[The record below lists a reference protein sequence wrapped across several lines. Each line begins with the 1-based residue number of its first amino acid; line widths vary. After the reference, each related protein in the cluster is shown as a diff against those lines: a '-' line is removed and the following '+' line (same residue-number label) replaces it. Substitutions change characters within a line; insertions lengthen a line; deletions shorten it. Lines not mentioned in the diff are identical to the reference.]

1 MSRVKL
7 VRTGATIYFVLFLVF
22 VTWPGFIPFN
32 RPLPLVLGLP
42 FNMAMI
48 ALWVAAGA
56 LVLFILDRSEH
67 TQRRDGRARNESRH
81 AGDGRARSKHEHGA
95 DSRRVDSGPVGTSR
109 EAG

>member
-7 VRTGATIYFVLFLVF
+7 VRAGAAIYFVLFLVF

-48 ALWVAAGA
+48 ALWVAVGA
-56 LVLFILDRSEH
+56 AVLFVLDWSEH
-67 TQRRDGRARNESRH
+67 GDAAEGRAAEGRARVES
-81 AGDGRARSKHEHGA
+81 GDGGA
-95 DSRRVDSGPVGTSR
+95 SADG

>member
-1 MSRVKL
+1 MSRVKR
-7 VRTGATIYFVLFLVF
+7 VRAGAAIYFVLFLVF

-67 TQRRDGRARNESRH
+67 AQRVGGGAPIESRH
-81 AGDGRARSKHEHGA
+81 AGDGRAQSKHEHGA
-95 DSRRVDSGPVGTSR
+95 GSRQPDSGNGGISR